1 VTAGCTR
8 RRGAARTLVALACAV
23 LPVAAG
29 CGKKGPPLAPLSRL
43 PVAPVQVS
51 AGRAGNEVTIRFV
64 VPNAN
69 VSGVRP
75 ADIERVDVYAWTG
88 PPLKPAEVFKLAK
101 VVASVP
107 VRPPPPPKDETDE
120 NAPPPPPRVGPGVD
134 QGAPAEL
141 HETLAAEAFEQIEV
155 PADKKA
161 PPAAEPKV
169 APPDA
174 AMVPPPLARRY
185 VVVGVNGGGRRGNP
199 AQPLAVPLWS
209 PPPPPLAVRATTRET
224 GIALTWTAPA
234 IVRRPVMEH
243 APSPEPAAQA
253 PKETPDVSAAKSPAP
268 DDSGEQAEYA
278 DEDDDAGAPHE
289 DASAPQ
295 EDAGTLQELPPV
307 AEPAVP
313 SAAAPTEDEHAS
325 AAEAEP
331 APSGLPSGLLP
342 SGLLPA
348 RPKIPWPAVTIGYYV
363 YEVAPPHPTRPAAP
377 AKAGEPPPQ
386 PLPRRLT
393 QVPIKKTEY
402 SDARVEY
409 GIERCYVVHTVETVG
424 DLAVASDAS
433 EPACLETADVFAPA
447 PPKSLAAVASEGA
460 ISLIWEANGEADLRG
475 YIVLRGRAPGAPTE
489 RLTPEPIRESAF
501 RDATVKPGTRYVYA
515 VIAVDTATPPN
526 ASAPSNRVEETA
538 R

>member
-8 RRGAARTLVALACAV
+8 RRGAARTLVALACAA

-43 PVAPVQVS
+43 PVAPLQVS
-51 AGRAGNEVTIRFV
+51 AARAGNEVTIRFV

-101 VVASVP
+101 AVASVP
-107 VRPPPPPKDETDE
+107 VRPPPPPQDETDE

-141 HETLAAEAFEQIEV
+141 HETLEAEAFQPMEV

-169 APPDA
+169 TPPDA
-174 AMVPPPLARRY
+174 AMLPPPLARRY

-199 AQPLAVPLWS
+199 AQPVAVPLWS
-209 PPPPPLAVRATTRET
+209 PPPPPLALHAIARET
-224 GIALTWTAPA
+224 GVALTWTAPA
-234 IVRRPVMEH
+234 ILRRPVMEH
-243 APSPEPAAQA
+243 APTPELAAPMQKESPEALPGAGA
-253 PKETPDVSAAKSPAP
+253 PPPV
-268 DDSGEQAEYA
+268 DSGEQAGDA
-278 DEDDDAGAPHE
+278 DEDE
-289 DASAPQ
+289 D
-295 EDAGTLQELPPV
+295 E
-307 AEPAVP
+307 
-313 SAAAPTEDEHAS
+313 AAAPEQPPVPESVVPSPAAAAEHAPAS
-325 AAEAEP
+325 AA
-331 APSGLPSGLLP
+331 LPQSIP

-348 RPKIPWPAVTIGYYV
+348 RPRIAWPAVTIGYYV
-363 YEVAPPHPTRPAAP
+363 DEVAPPHPTRPAAP
-377 AKAGEPPPQ
+377 PNPGEPA

-393 QVPIKKTEY
+393 AAPIKKTEY
-402 SDARVEY
+402 ADARVEY

-433 EPACLETADVFAPA
+433 EPACLQAADVFPPA

-460 ISLIWEANGEADLRG
+460 ISLIWEANGEGDLRG

-489 RLTPEPIRESAF
+489 RLTPEPIRESAY
-501 RDATVKPGTRYVYA
+501 RDASVKPGTRYVYA

>member
-1 VTAGCTR
+1 MLSPVTAGCTR
-8 RRGAARTLVALACAV
+8 RLGAVRTLVALACAV

-43 PVAPVQVS
+43 PVAPLQVS
-51 AGRAGNEVTIRFV
+51 AARAGNEVTIRFV

-107 VRPPPPPKDETDE
+107 VRPPPPPRDETDE

-134 QGAPAEL
+134 QGAPAQL
-141 HETLAAEAFEQIEV
+141 HETLEAEALQRIDV

-169 APPDA
+169 TPPDA
-174 AMVPPPLARRY
+174 AMLPLPLARRY

-199 AQPLAVPLWS
+199 AQPVAVPLWS

-224 GIALTWTAPA
+224 GVALNWTAPA

-243 APSPEPAAQA
+243 APPPEPAAAA
-253 PKETPDVSAAKSPAP
+253 PKERPAAGSPAP
-268 DDSGEQAEYA
+268 VDSDEPPEDA
-278 DEDDDAGAPHE
+278 DEDDDEGAPRE
-289 DASAPQ
+289 P
-295 EDAGTLQELPPV
+295 PPV
-307 AEPAVP
+307 PESGAA
-313 SAAAPTEDEHAS
+313 SAAAAAEDEHAS
-325 AAEAEP
+325 
-331 APSGLPSGLLP
+331 LPQTLP

-348 RPKIPWPAVTIGYYV
+348 RPKIAWPAVTIGYYV

-377 AKAGEPPPQ
+377 AKAGEPPP
-386 PLPRRLT
+386 LPRQLT
-393 QVPIKKTEY
+393 AAPIKTTEY

-424 DLAVASDAS
+424 DLAVASDPS
-433 EPACLETADVFAPA
+433 EPACLRAADVFPPA

-501 RDATVKPGTRYVYA
+501 RDASVKPSTRYVYA